1 MHQDAHAIHSEFI
14 GVLCLDH
21 AVSLAPVHQQRL
33 VRKNTARTQVMQFCC
48 HCLPHMPQHGSE
60 SATGPIFAEACLD

>member
-33 VRKNTARTQVMQFCC
+33 VRKNTGDAVLLSLPASHAPAWQRISYWADFC
-48 HCLPHMPQHGSE
+48 
-60 SATGPIFAEACLD
+60 